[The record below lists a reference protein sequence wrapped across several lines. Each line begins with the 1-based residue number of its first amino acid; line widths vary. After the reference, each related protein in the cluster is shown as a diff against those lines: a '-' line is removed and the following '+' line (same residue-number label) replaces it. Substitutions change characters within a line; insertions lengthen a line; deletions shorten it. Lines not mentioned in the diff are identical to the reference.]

1 MTGRPSSAGGRFENR
16 ESGCKMLGET
26 FRGYG
31 ERWVS
36 GSRDDHRSWRG
47 SKRQTSSVIVE
58 RSVADALASQLSIK
72 ILTLTFALCRYLLT
86 LCGFPGNLMP

>member
-1 MTGRPSSAGGRFENR
+1 MTGRSSSAGGRFENR

-36 GSRDDHRSWRG
+36 GSRDNHRSWRG

-58 RSVADALASQLSIK
+58 RSVADALASQPGIK
-72 ILTLTFALCRYLLT
+72 ILSPTFALCRYLLT
-86 LCGFPGNLMP
+86 LCGFTGNLTP